1 MITEE
6 ARNTMDGNVVVRV
19 VAEVA
24 AWGAKGEETL
34 GNYFTDESEGMR
46 EYNLPP
52 SSFHPTF
59 VSGGLM
65 LIHTNWLHYSRF
77 IHLQCLFSLFR
88 NHSSLPSLLTRST
101 FLLYSFY

>member
-46 EYNLPP
+46 EYL
-52 SSFHPTF
+52 S
-59 VSGGLM
+59 
-65 LIHTNWLHYSRF
+65 LIHISE
-77 IHLQCLFSLFR
+77 
-88 NHSSLPSLLTRST
+88 PTRP
-101 FLLYSFY
+101 Y